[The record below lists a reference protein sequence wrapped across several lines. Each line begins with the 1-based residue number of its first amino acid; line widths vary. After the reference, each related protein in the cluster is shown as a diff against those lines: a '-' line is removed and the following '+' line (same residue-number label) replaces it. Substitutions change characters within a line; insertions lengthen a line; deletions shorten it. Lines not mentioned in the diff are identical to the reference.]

1 MSEDYQTVESLRT
14 VDGDV
19 RPVKNKSFGA
29 REIFIELCINLVWL
43 VLTLVDVVLTV
54 LLFVYNLVCAGKGDK
69 PKDVVIVGASFG
81 GLAAQ
86 RELSGRKDVRVTLI
100 DFKDYFEYTPGV
112 LRCFVQPSF
121 LSHLTCPLPTP
132 RNGERL
138 RGAMCGA
145 NDQAVV
151 VRDAHG
157 AERNVPYDY
166 LVMAVGSTYADP
178 IKPLQSEPTLADRT
192 AAWTAAAAKLKT
204 ANTVI
209 IVGAGPV
216 GIELAGEILTVYPNK
231 HVIFIDMAPKILPGF
246 DEAAYTHV
254 FAWLKKR
261 GAELMLGEA
270 IDEIKTESVLLKSGQ
285 EVEADVVYK
294 CVGVMPN
301 TSMLKG
307 GMFEGKGFRGSVDVN
322 DHLQVADHPQVYC
335 VGDMMNHASRELKLG
350 HTAEVNAHLAAHNI
364 LADLH
369 GKPLLTYPR
378 GVTGADNTPKIWCLS
393 LGRYDAV
400 LGFNGLILAGW
411 YVAVLKWLLEWSKV
425 AAAGE
430 RPVGVLFWKVS
441 DYMSNLLNRT
451 ILPPST
457 KPPKAAGDD
466 DIEKGLK
473 DVVEEVVFPHPAL
486 DFLKN
491 PALIDLGMLVMRVVT
506 ASLIFH
512 HGLDKLQ
519 HVEGFSTNVI
529 AAYFPFLPGPPT
541 FWTYLSAAFEIV
553 GSFCIT
559 FGLFV
564 RPAAAL
570 LAGTMV
576 NAIAFQLMKFGLQ
589 NFPFNPEKGGAYTF
603 EPSMSF
609 LGITAYL
616 LVAGPGRYA
625 CSQAPKLDFLKKF
638 GLDLDKFVDLG
649 LLFLRV
655 VTASLIVHHGLD
667 KLQHVEGFST
677 NVIAAYFPFLPGPPT
692 FWTYLSAA
700 FEIVGSFCITAGIMA
715 RPAAALIAGTMVN
728 AIAFHLMKFGAQHFP
743 FNPDAGGAYTYE
755 PSLSFLG
762 VSAYLLVAGP
772 GKLAMRPNGF

>member
-192 AAWTAAAAKLKT
+192 MAWTAAAAKLKT

-261 GAELMLGEA
+261 GAELMLGKRPACGGGEG
-270 IDEIKTESVLLKSGQ
+270 GQ
-285 EVEADVVYK
+285 W
-294 CVGVMPN
+294 
-301 TSMLKG
+301 G
-307 GMFEGKGFRGSVDVN
+307 GW
-322 DHLQVADHPQVYC
+322 
-335 VGDMMNHASRELKLG
+335 
-350 HTAEVNAHLAAHNI
+350 I
-364 LADLH
+364 
-369 GKPLLTYPR
+369 
-378 GVTGADNTPKIWCLS
+378 
-393 LGRYDAV
+393 
-400 LGFNGLILAGW
+400 
-411 YVAVLKWLLEWSKV
+411 
-425 AAAGE
+425 
-430 RPVGVLFWKVS
+430 
-441 DYMSNLLNRT
+441 
-451 ILPPST
+451 
-457 KPPKAAGDD
+457 
-466 DIEKGLK
+466 
-473 DVVEEVVFPHPAL
+473 EVV
-486 DFLKN
+486 
-491 PALIDLGMLVMRVVT
+491 
-506 ASLIFH
+506 
-512 HGLDKLQ
+512 
-519 HVEGFSTNVI
+519 
-529 AAYFPFLPGPPT
+529 
-541 FWTYLSAAFEIV
+541 
-553 GSFCIT
+553 
-559 FGLFV
+559 
-564 RPAAAL
+564 
-570 LAGTMV
+570 
-576 NAIAFQLMKFGLQ
+576 
-589 NFPFNPEKGGAYTF
+589 
-603 EPSMSF
+603 
-609 LGITAYL
+609 
-616 LVAGPGRYA
+616 PGR
-625 CSQAPKLDFLKKF
+625 
-638 GLDLDKFVDLG
+638 
-649 LLFLRV
+649 
-655 VTASLIVHHGLD
+655 
-667 KLQHVEGFST
+667 QHQHRPLST
-677 NVIAAYFPFLPGPPT
+677 G
-692 FWTYLSAA
+692 SA
-700 FEIVGSFCITAGIMA
+700 V
-715 RPAAALIAGTMVN
+715 
-728 AIAFHLMKFGAQHFP
+728 
-743 FNPDAGGAYTYE
+743 
-755 PSLSFLG
+755 
-762 VSAYLLVAGP
+762 
-772 GKLAMRPNGF
+772 